1 MSLPH
6 ISALGRGNLRAQLV
20 RILDR
25 LYPWPG
31 MPALGNFQNV
41 IAGFEHT
48 ARHIAGF
55 LAGQPNDDRRNP
67 ARIAPP
73 DLFLGTLSQSFRHP
87 GLRAGR
93 NGIDGY
99 SVVPELGRADEAA
112 MPAFAAP

>member
-1 MSLPH
+1 METPCPTTAKRQTSASAANPARGRKRRSRSAWPYDTMSLPQ

-31 MPALGNFQNV
+31 MPALGNFQNA

-67 ARIAPP
+67 A
-73 DLFLGTLSQSFRHP
+73 
-87 GLRAGR
+87 
-93 NGIDGY
+93 
-99 SVVPELGRADEAA
+99 
-112 MPAFAAP
+112 